1 MQCVESLWGVKWP
14 WVIQQWC
21 QWGYKEIFC
30 EIKGVEDLKLDF
42 IDFWPQCALDDCQNF
57 PLHTWSLKGCVREI
71 RTRCN
76 NKNLAKL
83 ASMLCLWW
91 CPNLAD
97 LLCLSQFNCFFFKTH
112 FFEHFLYLYT
122 FFQAWISGL
131 KSWFVGILID
141 MFASIYT
148 GGVRFLWS
156 RIHFF
161 YSINFKHH

>member
-1 MQCVESLWGVKWP
+1 MRLESFQNILWN
-14 WVIQQWC
+14 QRNRRF
-21 QWGYKEIFC
+21 EIRLHRDIC
-30 EIKGVEDLKLDF
+30 
-42 IDFWPQCALDDCQNF
+42 PQCALDDCQNF

-83 ASMLCLWW
+83 GMLCLWW

-97 LLCLSQFNCFFFKTH
+97 LPCLSDFNCFLNTFFLP
-112 FFEHFLYLYT
+112 LYF

-141 MFASIYT
+141 MFASKTTQWIENLYY
-148 GGVRFLWS
+148 VEF
-156 RIHFF
+156 IFF
-161 YSINFKHH
+161 IPSILDTVNVIL